1 MTEHFLGGAGI
12 AEALGV
18 SRHAVQKWR
27 TRYPG
32 DSSHPFPEPDVEVDG
47 LPGWRAER
55 VDEIIAWRRGLPGRG
70 AGGGRPSAAR
80 QEYLKAAGAR
90 GLDRD
95 EALRALR
102 TFLDEFPEMTEPE
115 VCAWLVEKFRG

>member
-1 MTEHFLGGAGI
+1 MA
-12 AEALGV
+12 
-18 SRHAVQKWR
+18 SWPPR
-27 TRYPG
+27 T
-32 DSSHPFPEPDVEVDG
+32 
-47 LPGWRAER
+47 
-55 VDEIIAWRRGLPGRG
+55 G